1 MMEEKSTTS
10 LCSMLS
16 NDCNPTERAER
27 EEVNGNRNA
36 VFPRGFGKQRTER
49 QKRREFKEA
58 FVPRDMN
65 PFFNEPGKKEKA
77 EKKVDESDSDYS
89 SKEEEVKKLKKESFS
104 FVERS
109 DGVDRAKTSPKRRP
123 FAFMHVIEWNR
134 EIKRRIGSRRRKRS
148 SRYVMSVSE

>member
-1 MMEEKSTTS
+1 
-10 LCSMLS
+10 
-16 NDCNPTERAER
+16 
-27 EEVNGNRNA
+27 
-36 VFPRGFGKQRTER
+36 
-49 QKRREFKEA
+49 
-58 FVPRDMN
+58 MN